1 MIDFAYIGF
10 FEWTMLLVAAV
21 TFALF
26 LHIFNKV
33 PKAEKLPPSTRVCLA
48 LLASWAVV
56 IGGTK
61 PGPTGRVTV
70 SDPYIADAGSYLT
83 NDVVHVAIAKRTPM
97 LPDTTEILVYA
108 RQLDSTNAL
117 DWARLTPHL
126 TFEDHPHDYSLP
138 NATNYNVLVA
148 AQFTPAPTVHTNGV
162 WSITGFII
170 PNSGGKM
177 GFKQTRVRIVGAYA
191 TNPPIPMMVEEEDNE
206 E

>member
-21 TFALF
+21 AFALF

-33 PKAEKLPPSTRVCLA
+33 PKAEKLPPSTRVCLS

-56 IGGTK
+56 YGGSK
-61 PGPTGRVTV
+61 APQGRVTV

-83 NDVVHVAIAKRTPM
+83 NDVVHVAIVKRTPM

-126 TFEDHPHDYSLP
+126 TFADHPHDYSLP

-162 WSITGFII
+162 WSITGFVI

-177 GFKQTRVRIVGAYA
+177 GFKQTRTLLIKQ
-191 TNPPIPMMVEEEDNE
+191 EDNE

>member
-21 TFALF
+21 AFALF

-33 PKAEKLPPSTRVCLA
+33 PKAEKLPPSTRVCLS

-56 IGGTK
+56 YGGSK
-61 PGPTGRVTV
+61 APQGRVTV

-117 DWARLTPHL
+117 DWARLAPHL
-126 TFEDHPHDYSLP
+126 TFADHPHDYSLP
-138 NATNYNVLVA
+138 NATNYNVMVA
-148 AQFTPAPTVHTNGV
+148 ASFVPGPTVHTNGV
-162 WSITGFII
+162 WSITGFVI

-177 GFKQTRVRIVGAYA
+177 GFKQTRTLLIKQ
-191 TNPPIPMMVEEEDNE
+191 EDNE